1 MDRRDRADAHE
12 DAEQFERIEAAEDAG
27 TAQGPAAAGII
38 SANLA
43 GVNTGI
49 TTVMTGA
56 PSAGNIGGFSGSQAA
71 SVLGGD
77 DEAAEVAALNLD
89 ALEQFGSR
97 HRQTG
102 DEEVSPEQKE
112 LESDELNG

>member
-1 MDRRDRADAHE
+1 MDRKERADAHQ
-12 DAEQFERIEAAEDAG
+12 DAEQFERVEAADDAG
-27 TAQGPAAAGII
+27 TAQGPAAASLI

-43 GVNTGI
+43 GVNTGL
-49 TTVMTGA
+49 TTAATGA

-97 HRQTG
+97 HRETG
-102 DEEVSPEQKE
+102 DQGVSPEQKE
-112 LESDELNG
+112 LEADELNG